1 MHPLLEQLARCY
13 QSFDP
18 ELLTRLE
25 SLYAPDVEF
34 VDPLHRIEGLENL
47 QHYFAGMMHNLAQC
61 RFEFTQFLCVDGE
74 GASASDN
81 DNEDSGEAVAFWTM
95 HYSHPR
101 LAGGRLLALSGNSHL
116 RFRQKIYYH
125 RDYFDAGAMLYEHLP
140 LLGYAIKKVKQRMK

>member
-18 ELLTRLE
+18 ELLARLE
-25 SLYAPDVEF
+25 SLYAPDVVF
-34 VDPLHRIEGLENL
+34 VDPLHRIEGRENL
-47 QHYFAGMMHNLAQC
+47 QHYFAGMMHNLSQC
-61 RFEFTQFLCVDGE
+61 RFEFTQFICSGDDGGD
-74 GASASDN
+74 GA
-81 DNEDSGEAVAFWTM
+81 EAVAFWTM

-101 LAGGRLLALSGNSHL
+101 LAGGRLLVLSGNSHL
-116 RFRQKIYYH
+116 RFQQKIYYH